1 MNVLQFTIPVST
13 KQNIILKT
21 ETGSFFY
28 EHLHRHDEV
37 QICLIEHGEGT
48 LVINNEMHR
57 FVVGDIFCIGA
68 NQPHVFKSDPV
79 YFEKGSTKQIKALN
93 LFFNPQSKLSG
104 LFDLVEMASIKQLL
118 INFSTGFYIPASQAT
133 VLSQKIREVFAQKQI
148 NQLMSFISLLNH
160 LTKMESLQ
168 MLSQH
173 DELSAVSENE
183 GIRISQIYHYIM
195 MNYSRQI
202 TLEEIANEAN
212 MTPQAFCRYFKKR
225 TMRTFVSFLNEVRI
239 NEACQKLIKEGF
251 ESISLV
257 AYDCGFN
264 SVTHFNRIFKAIK
277 SKSPS
282 KYISNYYYNTALPMY
297 GKQDKILQGIIN

>member
-13 KQNIILKT
+13 KQNVILKV
-21 ETGSFFY
+21 EAGPFFY
-28 EHLHRHDEV
+28 EHLHRHEEV
-37 QICLIEHGEGT
+37 QICLIEDGEGT

-57 FVVGDIFCIGA
+57 FIPGDVFCIGA

-79 YFEKGSTKQIKALN
+79 YFEKNSTKKIKALN
-93 LFFNPQSKLSG
+93 LFFNPQSNLSG
-104 LFDLVEMASIKQLL
+104 LFDLAEMASVKKLL
-118 INFSTGFYIPASQAT
+118 TNFSTGFYIPSAQANG
-133 VLSQKIREVFAQKQI
+133 LGDKIREVFDHQQI
-148 NQLMSFISLLNH
+148 NQLISFISLLNQ

-202 TLEEIANEAN
+202 TLEEIASEAN

-239 NEACQKLIKEGF
+239 NEACQKLIREGF

-277 SKSPS
+277 FKSPS
-282 KYISNYYYNTALPMY
+282 KYLSNYYYSTALPMY
-297 GKQDKILQGIIN
+297 GKQDKIPQEIIN

>member
-13 KQNIILKT
+13 QQNIILKT
-21 ETGSFFY
+21 ETGPYFY
-28 EHLHRHDEV
+28 EHLHRHEEM
-37 QICLIEHGEGT
+37 QLCLIERGEGT

-57 FVVGDIFCIGA
+57 FVAGDIFCIGA

-79 YFEKGSTKQIKALN
+79 YFEQNHTEEVKALN
-93 LFFNPQSKLSG
+93 LFFNPQSHLSG
-104 LFDLVEMASIKQLL
+104 LFDLAEMGTVKKLL
-118 INFSTGFYIPASQAT
+118 LSFNTGFFIPASQGKA
-133 VLSQKIREVFAQKQI
+133 LSGKIKEVFCQQQI
-148 NQLMSFISLLNH
+148 NQLLSFISLLNQ
-160 LTKMESLQ
+160 LTKIGSLQ

-195 MNYSRQI
+195 MNYNRQI
-202 TLEEIANEAN
+202 TLEEIAGKAN

-251 ESISLV
+251 ESISFV
-257 AYDCGFN
+257 AYKCGFN
-264 SVTHFNRIFKAIK
+264 SVTHFNRIFKSVIG
-277 SKSPS
+277 KSPS
-282 KYISNYYYNTALPMY
+282 KYLSNYYYSTARPLY
-297 GKQDKILQGIIN
+297 TKKDKILQEIIN